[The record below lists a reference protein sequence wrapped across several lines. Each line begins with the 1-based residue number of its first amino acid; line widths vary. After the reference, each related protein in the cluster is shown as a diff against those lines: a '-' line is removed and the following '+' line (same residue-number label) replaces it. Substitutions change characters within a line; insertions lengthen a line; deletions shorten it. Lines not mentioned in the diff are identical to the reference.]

1 MSEPETAD
9 SRYPRHPAR
18 NRLLGR
24 SRGLTY
30 GSWVV
35 SAGAL
40 AYVLSRLHYTELRKE
55 VTGITWW
62 LVVAAIVLEILPRL
76 LEAVRWQY
84 LLRPLRTGFVSLLQA
99 IYVGTLY
106 SGVLPFSGGDVVR
119 AAIVARRGNV
129 SLTRVLSTEL
139 IERVA
144 DAFAIILMVWFT
156 LRGLAIPYA
165 LRIALALLEV
175 GVGIAIGGGLVLAA
189 QNANVRGFIVGWKPK
204 HRLWSALKSIL
215 LDVVDA
221 AGRIRLTTMLVAV
234 SAALGATFVNI
245 ASYWLILRAYHINLS
260 ILQSAALFAIVMI
273 GTFLPGTPGNVGT
286 WQFFCAVGLQLFGI
300 SAARAAGYSLVAF
313 VIWTIPPVIMGML
326 ALFVS
331 PLKWAE
337 LRGQRSREGSEE
349 RPRDLPPSESS
360 TERS

>member
-1 MSEPETAD
+1 
-9 SRYPRHPAR
+9 
-18 NRLLGR
+18 
-24 SRGLTY
+24 
-30 GSWVV
+30 
-35 SAGAL
+35 
-40 AYVLSRLHYTELRKE
+40 
-55 VTGITWW
+55 
-62 LVVAAIVLEILPRL
+62 
-76 LEAVRWQY
+76 
-84 LLRPLRTGFVSLLQA
+84 
-99 IYVGTLY
+99 
-106 SGVLPFSGGDVVR
+106 
-119 AAIVARRGNV
+119 
-129 SLTRVLSTEL
+129 VLSTEL

-165 LRIALALLEV
+165 LRIALALLVV